1 MHMDRIKQP
10 TSVIILSMVSKSLQ
24 DFIIFGNPYNAILTL
39 VSTSVHSILLSGELL
54 LVSLILELE
63 LWALGFLLASLIDLL
78 GRGRGVCGLECFKTS
93 TSVNWTAVPP
103 PLVRKISP

>member
-1 MHMDRIKQP
+1 MFLYCIQSDDDTYDHDA
-10 TSVIILSMVSKSLQ
+10 T
-24 DFIIFGNPYNAILTL
+24 LTL
-39 VSTSVHSILLSGELL
+39 VSTSVHSKLLSQELL
-54 LVSLILELE
+54 LVSLMLELE
-63 LWALGFLLASLIDLL
+63 LWELFALCFLLASLMDLL